1 MIIFDER
8 TQKALGYYVI
18 CIAPDE
24 IRNKYINKSI
34 AYQKVKGKA
43 NPITYSLS
51 QINNA

>member
-1 MIIFDER
+1 M
-8 TQKALGYYVI
+8 YI